1 MKLHQAYDVFLQKT
15 ETWLNKWIDHLPNIF
30 LALCVV
36 VFFYFFSKVLG
47 NIGHRFVK
55 KYKDNASLVE
65 MFSLFL
71 SRLVFLLGIFVA
83 LNVLGLDTAVS
94 SLLAGAGIIGLAL
107 GFAFQDLTAN
117 FISGVFIVAGQPIRV
132 GDVVE
137 TNGIIGKVIQ
147 LRLRSAVI
155 DNGAGQLI
163 EIPSRK
169 IIENAIT
176 NYTKMGMR
184 RVQITCEVAYE
195 SNLDEVQRVTLA
207 ALQQLGLHSS
217 EKPIQ
222 VYFNLFSKTGV
233 QLIVWFWLN
242 LTDENNPGLD
252 LATSEALKAIKKA
265 YEANGIQ
272 ISYPRQTVYLEKSE

>member
-1 MKLHQAYDVFLQKT
+1 MELHEAYGVFIRKT
-15 ETWLNKWIDHLPNIF
+15 EIWLNGCIDHLPNLF
-30 LALCVV
+30 LALCVL
-36 VFFYFFSKVLG
+36 VFFHFLSKILG
-47 NIGHRFVK
+47 HIGHRFVA
-55 KYKDNASLVE
+55 KYKDNASIVE

-71 SRLVFLLGIFVA
+71 SRFVFLVGIFVA
-83 LNVLGLDTAVS
+83 LKVIGLETAVS

-132 GDVVE
+132 GDIVE

-147 LRLRSAVI
+147 IRLRSAVI

-184 RVQITCEVAYE
+184 RVQITCEVAYDSDLE
-195 SNLDEVQRVTLA
+195 EVQRVTIA
-207 ALQQLGLHSS
+207 ALQQLGLHYV
-217 EKPIQ
+217 EKPIA
-222 VYFNLFSKTGV
+222 VHFNLFSKTGV

-242 LTDENNPGLD
+242 LTDAKNPGID
-252 LATSEALKAIKKA
+252 LATTEAIKAIKKA
-265 YEANGIQ
+265 YDANGIR
-272 ISYPRQTVYLEKSE
+272 ISYPNQRVYMEKEE